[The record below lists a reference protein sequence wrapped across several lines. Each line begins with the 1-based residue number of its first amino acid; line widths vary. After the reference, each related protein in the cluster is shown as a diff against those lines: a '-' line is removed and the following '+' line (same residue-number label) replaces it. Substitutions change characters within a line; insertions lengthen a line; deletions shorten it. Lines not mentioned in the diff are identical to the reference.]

1 MFTTTEF
8 EQYRESWS
16 KPPIYPWLPEFEEW
30 VAEKYDVT
38 VFPTIS
44 EERTCAGD
52 DCILFNFDVIVYSD
66 KDLYRIF
73 DGDYQSKSVL
83 TALTDKV
90 KSLIAKYDRP
100 KVKPNDVIRVLRVC
114 SYTYIYLIFRLLGTI
129 FHKEEEKIKRV
140 FSNLKLFE
148 LYLTPTCEY
157 QMSCIFN
164 TKAEAKQFL
173 LSDEFDELRLK
184 VYDILKP
191 YDEHNILKPEHIRL
205 VPDYEENFLNSKIS
219 SMYGRWLSDM
229 DEKEYNWFIGTLL
242 EGE

>member
-1 MFTTTEF
+1 MFTTADF
-8 EQYRESWS
+8 GRYRESWS
-16 KPPIYPWLPEFEEW
+16 KPPIYPWLPEFEKW
-30 VAEKYDVT
+30 IAEKYDVT

-52 DCILFNFDVIVYSD
+52 DCILFNFEVIVYSA

-73 DGDYQSKSVL
+73 DGDYQSESVL

-114 SYTYIYLIFRLLGTI
+114 SYTRYYLFYYLQGKIFLREL
-129 FHKEEEKIKRV
+129 KKIKQV
-140 FSNLKLFE
+140 FSHLKLFE
-148 LYLTPTCEY
+148 LYITAPCY
-157 QMSCIFN
+157 YPISCIFN

-173 LSDEFDELRLK
+173 LSDEPDELRLK

-191 YDEHNILKPEHIRL
+191 YDEHNVLKPEHIRL
-205 VPDYEENFLNSKIS
+205 LPDYEENFRNSKIS

-229 DEKEYNWFIGTLL
+229 DENEYNWFIGTLL
-242 EGE
+242 EG